1 MLSITFPGTIGAPSN
16 GTTRGQK
23 VHWILLLMLTNS
35 SNVGAATAV
44 FDDEKACRA
53 AVAEVTRSWG
63 SSYNY
68 SVCVPQGR
76 P

>member
-1 MLSITFPGTIGAPSN
+1 M
-16 GTTRGQK
+16 
-23 VHWILLLMLTNS
+23 HWILLLMLTNS